1 MNDFRQEATL
11 FHSNSTAPFAS
22 ELPGSS
28 FTCSS
33 PETRRLVL
41 LTPAAPFAVLFA
53 LTAGV
58 RERRIRHGLSG
69 PKSGRMR
76 ACGLRP
82 LEKGVFHMISRRS
95 ALYWLGVSAGGA
107 GALNTFS
114 AFAKNMPPGNG
125 TRVIACESF
134 CVSDAGQVQHLRS
147 YIADTLVPCMDQL
160 RNIPRMC
167 LEAIVA
173 PHTPQVLLLTVYS
186 SFDEMLEVRARIA
199 SHPRVRRAWAGI
211 ESAQVLDD
219 VRSHVLIVNQESVRF
234 PAEPAFAKSRLFEV
248 RTWHAP
254 SWRGGPAPEVSYVL
268 SRIGVDPIVAGATVA
283 GEHLP
288 RFTYV
293 VPFDSLAARQ
303 QAWARLDGDAQWM
316 EMQRESITRFGSGAR
331 TTAKAIYK
339 LAPYSPLA

>member
-1 MNDFRQEATL
+1 
-11 FHSNSTAPFAS
+11 
-22 ELPGSS
+22 
-28 FTCSS
+28 
-33 PETRRLVL
+33 
-41 LTPAAPFAVLFA
+41 
-53 LTAGV
+53 
-58 RERRIRHGLSG
+58 
-69 PKSGRMR
+69 
-76 ACGLRP
+76 
-82 LEKGVFHMISRRS
+82 MISRRS

-107 GALNTFS
+107 GALNAFSAS
-114 AFAKNMPPGNG
+114 AFAKKMRPGNG

-134 CVSDAGQVQHLRS
+134 CVTDAGQELHLRS
-147 YIADTLVPCMDQL
+147 YIGDTLLPCMDQL
-160 RNIPRMC
+160 RSTTRMC

-173 PHTPQVLLLTVYS
+173 PHTPQTLLLTVYS

-199 SHPRVRRAWAGI
+199 SDPRVRRSWAGI

-219 VRSHVLIVNQESVRF
+219 VRSHVLIVSEELVRF
-234 PAEPAFAKSRLFEV
+234 PAESAFVKSGLFEV

-254 SWRGGPAPEVSYVL
+254 AWRGGLAPEVSSVL

-293 VPFDSLAARQ
+293 VPFDDLAARQ
-303 QAWARLDGDAQWM
+303 QAWVRLDTDAQWM
-316 EMQRESITRFGSGAR
+316 EMQRESTSRFGSGAR